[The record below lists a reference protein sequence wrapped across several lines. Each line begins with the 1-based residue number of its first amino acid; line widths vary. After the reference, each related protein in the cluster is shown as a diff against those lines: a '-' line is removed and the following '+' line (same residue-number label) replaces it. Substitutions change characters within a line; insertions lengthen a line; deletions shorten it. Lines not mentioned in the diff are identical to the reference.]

1 MSLHD
6 KIDNLLEK
14 YSKNE
19 YVLGKLN
26 NYILNVL
33 PNILEEAEQNNIQR
47 IERKNKLIENSD
59 IFVEKFLRVN
69 KYFYCQRNELFM
81 YYDDTHFIGY
91 SEDDIQHQILTK
103 ITSEKTLMPWKHKMK
118 QHIIKRIKER
128 NPLNVIPET
137 NTIQFVLKQI
147 YPSIFSTRNSA
158 KHFLTAIGDNI
169 TNNLRG
175 YTTFPD
181 VSGSSKSILKNSKQI
196 IYIVPP
202 NLKEFLREIE
212 YLYYTYF
219 GTSGLLNNFKYK
231 YYEHDYAKCRFLLL
245 KKQDN
250 SHTLSHLLSKNI
262 MDLFCVCKHYSTRY
276 GSADGFIERINDN
289 ELTNYVDFLKN
300 KTPELL
306 VSNFIEKSLNKCAN
320 CSIKTNSMIYV
331 WKKYLQSQNIPNIIF
346 YDTLITIFKQ
356 ILEYD
361 TDTDSFQNITSI
373 HLPFVTQFT
382 LFWDNSFQEDET
394 APEIEIDELLYII
407 KKISPKMYTH
417 LNYELVIELIHNL
430 YPDVVIEEN
439 KYILNMFCKA
449 WDKKEEIKNFL
460 SIIKA
465 YNNIVGVF
473 GDEASYPKSI
483 DDMYEL
489 YISDTKKDKFE
500 IKVSKRCFE
509 KIIVELLGSFID
521 SYGEISDNFW
531 TETSLT

>member
-1 MSLHD
+1 MELHD
-6 KIDNLLEK
+6 KIEYLLEK

-33 PNILEEAEQNNIQR
+33 PNILEEAEQTNIQR
-47 IERKNKLIENSD
+47 IERRNKLIENSD

-81 YYDDTHFIGY
+81 HYDDTHFIGY

-147 YPSIFSTRNSA
+147 YPSIFSSRNSA

-169 TNNLRG
+169 MNNLRG
-175 YTTFPD
+175 HQEMNGGVKPLIK
-181 VSGSSKSILKNSKQI
+181 SSRQI
-196 IYIVPP
+196 IYIVPS
-202 NLKEFLREIE
+202 NIKELLREIE

-219 GTSGLLNNFKYK
+219 GNSGLLNNFKYK
-231 YYEHDYAKCRFLLL
+231 YYEHEYAMCRFLSLN
-245 KKQDN
+245 KQDIP
-250 SHTLSHLLSKNI
+250 HTLTHLLSKNI
-262 MDLFCVCKHYSTRY
+262 MDLFCVCKHYSKRY

-289 ELTNYVDFLKN
+289 ELTNYVGFLKN

-306 VSNFIEKSLNKCAN
+306 VSNFIDKSLNKCSN

-346 YDTLITIFKQ
+346 YDTLLTIFKQ
-356 ILEYD
+356 LLEYD
-361 TDTDSFQNITSI
+361 NETDCFKNITSI
-373 HLPFVTQFT
+373 HLPFVSQFT
-382 LFWDNSFQEDET
+382 LFWDTSFQEDEN
-394 APEIEIDELLYII
+394 APELEIDELLYII
-407 KKISPKMYTH
+407 KKIHPKMYNH
-417 LNYELVIELIHNL
+417 LNYEIVIELLHNL
-430 YPDVVIEEN
+430 YPDVAIEDN
-439 KYILNMFCKA
+439 KYIMNVFCKV

-460 SIIKA
+460 SIIKEKTD
-465 YNNIVGVF
+465 NH
-473 GDEASYPKSI
+473 PKSI
-483 DDMYEL
+483 HDMYEL
-489 YISDTKKDKFE
+489 YTSDNKKNNFE

-509 KIIVELLGSFID
+509 KIIIELLGNYID
-521 SYGEISDNFW
+521 LYGEIDDNYW
-531 TETSLT
+531 TDTTTTTATTTTTTI